1 MSKSSA
7 ATATPEPAEEGKK
20 SKKGLIIMMLI
31 AILAIGAGAG
41 GTWFAMNMAN
51 AEEEEEE
58 KPKPKPK
65 LRPTTFLEL
74 DVFTVN
80 LQPEESNQYLQVGLT
95 VKIRETEVVQEI
107 AKQMPAIRNRILM
120 LLSSKKA
127 VEIAGITGKQQLSQQ
142 IADEIRKTMDNEDWQ
157 EDVREVLFTSFVIQ

>member
-7 ATATPEPAEEGKK
+7 AAAPAPAEEGKK
-20 SKKGLIIMMLI
+20 SKKGLIMMLLI

-41 GTWFAMNMAN
+41 GTWYFMQMSSADED
-51 AEEEEEE
+51 EE
-58 KPKPKPK
+58 PVKPKPK
-65 LRPTTFLEL
+65 LRPTTFIDL
-74 DVFTVN
+74 DIFTVN
-80 LQPEESNQYLQVGLT
+80 LQPEENNQYLQVGLT
-95 VKIRETEVVQEI
+95 VKARETEVVQEI

-127 VEIAGITGKQQLSQQ
+127 VEISGINGKQELSQQ

-157 EDVREVLFTSFVIQ
+157 EDIREVLFTSFVIQ